1 MGLIFRDTDKP
12 LDSKTERMMSVLF
25 YAIVGILGLIGILAL
40 VLLAHDELGSGFG
53 MPRQRAMGLLSA
65 AVVSFGLIIL
75 FLGIRAK
82 KEAIK
87 ASAAWRENDE
97 DPWLKRPDWAAGKI
111 MTSSRKAVWLLW
123 VLVIFWFVV
132 SAGIALVVPVPQGIE
147 AIRYGLIALIL
158 ITWLAVFLFAVKTT
172 LAWRRFGQSAFKM
185 ASVPAALGG
194 TLQGQILLHGA
205 SRPAHGWHVSLTCI
219 RRSTSGPTNNL
230 RTTEKI
236 LWRDEK
242 WLRADLPQSTAN
254 STVIPVFFQLPNDKP
269 EATPELGDGTHW
281 RLEGWAQLPGPDFA
295 AAFEV
300 PVFKVPAAPTTIDDP
315 TISYQVSLD
324 EIRKEIRSKIQ
335 IKDSPAGKE
344 FIIPGGRNP
353 GFAIGAGIM
362 CLIWTALI
370 VILALNHAPLPIP
383 LVFGAMDLLMLYFV
397 LDMWFRRSH
406 IFVSAEAIKIQT
418 GWAGFK
424 TETTLKAADVANFW
438 AESGA
443 VVGHSAYY
451 DLKLRTRDGKE
462 LVLAKNLGHK
472 PEADWLA
479 RQMTAAKTI
488 SPANANA

>member
-1 MGLIFRDTDKP
+1 MGLIFRDADKP
-12 LDSKTERMMSVLF
+12 LDPKMERMMSVLF
-25 YAIVGILGLIGILAL
+25 YIIIGILTL
-40 VLLAHDELGSGFG
+40 VGIFILVVLARDEIGSGFQ
-53 MPRQRAMGLLSA
+53 MPRKIAVGLLSEA
-65 AVVSFGLIIL
+65 AVCGGLIAL

-87 ASAAWRENDE
+87 TSAAWRESDE
-97 DPWLKRPDWAAGKI
+97 DPWLKRADWATGRI
-111 MTSSRKAVWLLW
+111 VTSSRKAVWLLW

-132 SAGIALVVPVPQGIE
+132 SAVISLVVAAPQTV
-147 AIRYGLIALIL
+147 RYGLIALIL
-158 ITWLAVFLFAVKTT
+158 ATWLAVFLFAVRTSS
-172 LAWRRFGQSAFKM
+172 AWRRFGRSIFKID
-185 ASVPAALGG
+185 ALPAALGG
-194 TLQGQILLHGA
+194 TLQGQILLAGK
-205 SRPAHGWHVSLTCI
+205 SRPAHGWHVALTCI
-219 RRSTSGPTNNL
+219 RRSTTGPSNNL

-242 WLRADLPQSTAN
+242 WLRADLPQSDAKVTA
-254 STVIPVFFQLPNDKP
+254 IPVFFQLPADKP
-269 EATPELGDGTHW
+269 ESTPAMGDGTHW

-300 PVFKVPAAPTTIDDP
+300 PVFKAPAAPAVAGDP
-315 TISYQVSLD
+315 TIPYQVSLD

-344 FIIPGGRNP
+344 FIFPGGRNL
-353 GFAIGAGIM
+353 GFALGAGAI

-370 VILALNHAPLPIP
+370 VIMALKHAPLPIP
-383 LVFGAMDLLMLYFV
+383 LVFGAIDLLMLYFV
-397 LDMWFRRSH
+397 LDTWFHRSH
-406 IFVSAEAIKIQT
+406 IFVSAESVKIQT
-418 GWAGFK
+418 GWAVFK
-424 TETTLKAADVANFW
+424 TQTMLKAADVANFW

-443 VVGHSAYY
+443 IVGHSAYY

-488 SPANANA
+488 SLANANA